1 MKQAF
6 RFILSVVILCAAA
19 PFAFADTPR
28 FFSVM
33 QDVPLM
39 PGLIELGDQAVVFD
53 KPGGRFAESLA
64 DLGGQS
70 AESVTS
76 YYAQS
81 LPQFGWAA
89 DGQNRFERE
98 GEVLAFEFEQAAGR
112 GLVRVSLS
120 PE

>member
-1 MKQAF
+1 MKQGLRTLFVLMA
-6 RFILSVVILCAAA
+6 LAA
-19 PFAFADTPR
+19 PAFAEAPR
-28 FFSVM
+28 FFSVI

-39 PGLIELGDQAVVFD
+39 PGLVELGEQAVVFD

-70 AESVTS
+70 AEEVAA
-76 YYAQS
+76 YYAVS
-81 LPQFGWAA
+81 LPQFGWDRAGA
-89 DGQNRFERE
+89 NRYERE
-98 GEVLAFEFEQAAGR
+98 GEVLAFEFEQSAGR